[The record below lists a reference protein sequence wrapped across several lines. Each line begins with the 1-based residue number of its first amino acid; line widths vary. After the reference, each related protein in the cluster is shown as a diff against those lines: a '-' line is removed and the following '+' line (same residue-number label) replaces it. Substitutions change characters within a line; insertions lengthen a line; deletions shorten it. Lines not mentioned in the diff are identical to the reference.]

1 LRECQVN
8 RATGRF
14 LIVVEVAQR
23 LCLATVKKHPSSLRV
38 VVALTAV
45 FCTAVTNPLFPACPC
60 NTVVPDAKD
69 AEQVKPRF
77 DNENYLAGDWFGLRN
92 TLYDYG
98 IEITAGYTTE
108 PAGNPIGGPE
118 HGFTYLHNFGFG
130 IQLDLDKILCIPDA
144 TFLITI
150 SQRSGRGLTQDD
162 IGNAISV
169 QQIFGGGETYRLVQM
184 RWDQRLFDDRLEFS
198 FGRLTTTADFFS
210 SPFYCQFVNN
220 GICGQ
225 PTAPFFNM
233 PNGITA
239 YPAGYWG
246 GLVQVRPTKETYAKV
261 GVYDGDPS
269 HGDDRHGLNFGF
281 GNNGVLVVSE
291 VGYKSNTGVLG
302 MPCRYS
308 FAGYYHT
315 GDFPDVAEDAFMT
328 NLFVSG
334 RPGRPHSGQYGL
346 YLLFEQMLLRNA
358 GRDTG
363 LNSFVTFVVS
373 PDEDKSV
380 MPYFVNGGLIW
391 EGLIPCRPH
400 DKLDLG
406 FYSGVFSQSL
416 RDAQHAAGLP
426 GQTSETDIELN
437 YQVQL
442 TPYLYL
448 RPNIQYVFK
457 PNGLNTIR
465 NALVLGTEIGIT
477 F

>member
-1 LRECQVN
+1 MSAAAMKRVPGLSVEFGFAVV
-8 RATGRF
+8 AAW
-14 LIVVEVAQR
+14 IVV
-23 LCLATVKKHPSSLRV
+23 S
-38 VVALTAV
+38 
-45 FCTAVTNPLFPACPC
+45 NPAFAACPC
-60 NTVVPDAKD
+60 NTPTPDGKEI
-69 AEQVKPRF
+69 EQTGSKF
-77 DNENYLAGDWFGLRN
+77 DSEDYLTGDWFGLRN

-98 IEITAGYTTE
+98 IEISAGYTTE
-108 PAGNPIGGPE
+108 PAGNPIGGLKR
-118 HGFTYLHNFGFG
+118 GGTYLHNFGYG
-130 IQLDLDKILCIPDA
+130 IQLDMNKLLSIPGA
-144 TFLITI
+144 TFLVTI
-150 SQRSGRGLTQDD
+150 SQRSGQSVTQEY

-169 QQIFGGGETYRLVQM
+169 QQIFGGGQTYRLVQM
-184 RWDQRLFDDRLEFS
+184 RWDQKLYDDQLEFS
-198 FGRLTTTADFFS
+198 LGRMTTTADFFS

-246 GLVQVRPTKETYAKV
+246 ALVQVRPSKETYIKS

-269 HGDDRHGLNFGF
+269 HGDDRHGANFGF
-281 GNNGVLVVSE
+281 GDNGILTVTE
-291 VGYKSNTGVLG
+291 VGYKSDVGLLG
-302 MPCRYS
+302 MPSRYS

-315 GDFPDVAEDAFMT
+315 GDFRDVAEDRFMT
-328 NLFVSG
+328 NPFVSG
-334 RPGRPHSGQYGL
+334 RLGRFHSGQYGF
-346 YLLFEQMLLRNA
+346 YLLFEQMLLRNP

-363 LNSFVTFVVS
+363 VTSFVTFVVS
-373 PDEDKSV
+373 PDADKSV

-391 EGLIPCRPH
+391 EGLIPWRSH

-406 FYSGVFSQSL
+406 FYSGVFSDKL
-416 RDAQHAAGLP
+416 RTAEHGARLP
-426 GQTSETDIELN
+426 GQTSETDIEMN

-442 TPYLYL
+442 RRYLYV

-465 NALVLGTEIGIT
+465 NALVVGTEVGVT